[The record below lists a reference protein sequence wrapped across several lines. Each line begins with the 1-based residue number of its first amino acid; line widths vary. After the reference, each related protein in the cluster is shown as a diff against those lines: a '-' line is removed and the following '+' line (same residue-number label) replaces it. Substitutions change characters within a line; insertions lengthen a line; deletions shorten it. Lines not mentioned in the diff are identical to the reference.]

1 MLSTFLFVFDFD
13 HTVLDC
19 NSDTIIYN
27 LLPSQTIPENIA
39 NQYNN
44 DWNRFMQIVFDYL
57 HSQNIT

>member
-27 LLPSQTIPENIA
+27 VLPSKNIPEDIA